1 MGNLITGMQTYKKK
15 IYITVTNH
23 LDAKERKSSII
34 VYDDMYKE
42 LDNILLEHTDLYGLA
57 VTDDMIYANDYS
69 NCQFQ
74 LYTTQGNPYFTPRKR
89 VICRQDMRISPLT
102 LEIYTGLLTEYNPKI
117 SIYIQKGKVH
127 E

>member
-74 LYTTQGNPYFTPRKR
+74 LYTTQGDAYFTPYKR
-89 VICRQDMRISPLT
+89 VVCGQDMRISPIPL
-102 LEIYTGLLTEYNPKI
+102 
-117 SIYIQKGKVH
+117 
-127 E
+127 